1 MDMTSLEVRDSTA
14 LSPEWDRWFDEEF
27 TDLVNSDEDLVRAEF
42 EALIAAN
49 WEDTPP
55 PPPPSA
61 PPTPTPAADRSVVSP
76 TWPPVAHLEGGHH
89 TSETGGQRSP
99 PGQRRRL

>member
-27 TDLVNSDEDLVRAEF
+27 TDLVNSDEDLVRTEF

-61 PPTPTPAADRSVVSP
+61 SPTPTPAADRSVVSP
-76 TWPPVAHLEGGHH
+76 TWLAGTRSDGSRRCDEPPLPAP
-89 TSETGGQRSP
+89 TRST
-99 PGQRRRL
+99 